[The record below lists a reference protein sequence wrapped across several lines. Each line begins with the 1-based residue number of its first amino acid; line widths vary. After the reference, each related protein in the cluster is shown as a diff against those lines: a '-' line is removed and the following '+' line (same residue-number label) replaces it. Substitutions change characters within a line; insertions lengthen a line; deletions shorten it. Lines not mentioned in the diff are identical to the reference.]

1 MTDVAIIVVI
11 GAGTYLF
18 RLSFIGLLGARPM
31 PAWAAA
37 PLRYVAP
44 AVLAAIVAPAVLL
57 RDGVLDVAPLSNP
70 RFLAAGLAI
79 VVAWRTKSVAAVI
92 VVGMTVVWALKALA

>member
-11 GAGTYLF
+11 GIGTYLF

-44 AVLAAIVAPAVLL
+44 AVLAAIVAPAWGEE
-57 RDGVLDVAPLSNP
+57 RK
-70 RFLAAGLAI
+70 I
-79 VVAWRTKSVAAVI
+79 VSPPTI
-92 VVGMTVVWALKALA
+92 TGMLMLWPH

>member
-1 MTDVAIIVVI
+1 
-11 GAGTYLF
+11 
-18 RLSFIGLLGARPM
+18 M

-57 RDGVLDVAPLSNP
+57 RDGALDVAPLSNP
-70 RFLAAGLAI
+70 RFIAAGLAI
-79 VVAWRTKSVAAVI
+79 VVAWRTKSVATVI
-92 VVGMTVVWALKALA
+92 VVGMVVVWALQALA

>member
-11 GAGTYLF
+11 GIGTYLF

-31 PAWAAA
+31 PEWAAA

-57 RDGVLDVAPLSNP
+57 RDGALDLAPLSNP

-92 VVGMTVVWALKALA
+92 VVGMITVWALQALA